1 MSLITVESSS
11 GRLRWVVIGCL
22 ILVAAVYVGQAF
34 YYWHYVNDDAY
45 ITFRYSRLL
54 AMGEGP
60 YFNPGEHV
68 EGYTSLLQMLLL
80 TPVIGWF
87 GPDAAAP
94 AAKTM
99 GVLWGLVAI
108 LATWL
113 LTRELLSKYGG
124 PVSKAAFWALG
135 AAAIVAVN
143 AAFALNSTS
152 GLETTLFSM
161 CLIVA
166 VLLAVGETRTGRWHG
181 SGAVFAAAVLT
192 RPEGMLLF
200 ALFWLA
206 QLFVGISYR
215 RVTTSSTVYNPG
227 RPWRLL
233 LINGLTVAAVLTA
246 QLIFRY
252 FFYDGEWLPN
262 TYYAKAGG
270 FLRENAWEYISLG
283 VLSSFFGLVGITLS
297 LIGHVLSRPL
307 LKAVVPLGVITF
319 GGILLPFVTG
329 TDWMLGW
336 RFVIPYLPLMS
347 CFVVVGWGMA
357 ATRLM
362 RGRAAW
368 LGLLALPVLVVA
380 QWFIQT
386 ENRIEFH
393 RNTELR
399 AGGYETG
406 HRALADWLRGE
417 ACRPSESVALMD
429 IGIVGYRCIRQTII
443 DISGLTDR
451 HIARSRGLFLQKQ
464 YDPIYLLDRAPKYV
478 VLTLTAPGQAYQP
491 PPAGTHFRFW
501 TPIENRIYQH
511 PQFQQ
516 LYVHRPAI
524 LDDVLAGLDLLAAQV
539 GAERVFEHAYPGCY
553 YLLAVFGRG
562 PDQDQNH
569 VL

>member
-1 MSLITVESSS
+1 MPLITEESSP

-22 ILVAAVYVGQAF
+22 ILVTAVYVGQAW
-34 YYWHYVNDDAY
+34 YYRHYVNDDAY

-54 AMGEGP
+54 AMGDGP

-108 LATWL
+108 LATWF
-113 LTRELLSKYGG
+113 LTRELLSKNGG
-124 PVSKAAFWALG
+124 MSSKAEFWALG
-135 AAAIVAVN
+135 AAAIVAFN

-181 SGAVFAAAVLT
+181 SGVVFAGAVLA
-192 RPEGMLLF
+192 RPEGVLLF
-200 ALFWLA
+200 ALFWTA
-206 QLFVGISYR
+206 QMFVGLSLK
-215 RVTTSSTVYNPG
+215 RVMTTSTVSNPG
-227 RPWRLL
+227 RLRRLL

-270 FLRENAWEYISLG
+270 FLRENAWEYISRGILT
-283 VLSSFFGLVGITLS
+283 SFFGLAGITLS
-297 LIGHVLSRPL
+297 LIGYALLRSL
-307 LKAVVPLGVITF
+307 LKAAVPLGVITF

-347 CFVVVGWGMA
+347 CFVVVGWGLA

-362 RGRAAW
+362 RGRAW
-368 LGLLALPVLVVA
+368 LGLLVLPVVVVA

-386 ENRIEFH
+386 EDRIEFH
-393 RNTELR
+393 QHTELR

-406 HRALADWLRGE
+406 HRALADWLRGD
-417 ACRPSESVALMD
+417 ACRPGESVALMD
-429 IGIVGYRCIRQTII
+429 IGIVGYRCIEQRII

-451 HIARSRGLFLQKQ
+451 HIARSQGLFLQKI
-464 YDPIYLLDRAPKYV
+464 YDPIYVLDRVPGRV
-478 VLTLTAPGQAYQP
+478 VLTLTAPGQSYQP

-516 LYVHRPAI
+516 LYVHRPAV
-524 LDDVLAGLDLLAAQV
+524 LDEDLAGLDLLAAQV
-539 GAERVFEHAYPGCY
+539 GAERVFEHAYPGSY

-562 PDQDQNH
+562 PGEHQNH
-569 VL
+569 GQ